1 MVVAKADA
9 FPTFHRR
16 SRRHGVAPPEHGF
29 NPGREFSGQERF
41 GQVVIGS
48 LFEADDPIHPIGPR
62 SEHHHGKIIPG
73 IPQPAQSRQTIIAG
87 QHQVKNHK
95 IWPLAFQTCL
105 ELLHIAEAAHVIAL
119 VDQVGADHLSQFRVV
134 VHHPDL
140 VVLDLMLPGD
150 DGLTALRRLRDAGD
164 DLPVVMLTA
173 RADGVDRIIGLE
185 QGADDYLAKP
195 FLPRELTARIE
206 AVLRRR
212 NAMPAGTPVEGGEC
226 IRFGDNQLDLSAR
239 TLLQNNE
246 PVVIT
251 SGEFS
256 LLAAF
261 VRHPHRPLSRERL
274 IELARGPGSDTDS
287 RSMDVQVSRVRKLVE
302 PDPTRPRYVQTVWGY
317 GYVFVPDGTPRS
329 R

>member
-1 MVVAKADA
+1 MVW
-9 FPTFHRR
+9 
-16 SRRHGVAPPEHGF
+16 
-29 NPGREFSGQERF
+29 
-41 GQVVIGS
+41 VVD
-48 LFEADDPIHPIGPR
+48 DDPELRKMVGTYLIDQGYDVR
-62 SEHHHGKIIPG
+62 CLCD
-73 IPQPAQSRQTIIAG
+73 
-87 QHQVKNHK
+87 VKQMEAR
-95 IWPLAFQTCL
+95 LEFQ
-105 ELLHIAEAAHVIAL
+105 
-119 VDQVGADHLSQFRVV
+119 R
-134 VHHPDL
+134 PDL

-173 RADGVDRIIGLE
+173 RGEAVDRIIGLE

-195 FLPRELTARIE
+195 FLPRELSARIE

-212 NAMPAGTPVEGGEC
+212 STVPAGTPVAEGGQVS
-226 IRFGDNQLDLSAR
+226 FGENRLDLSAR
-239 TLLQNNE
+239 TLLQNDQ

-261 VRHPHRPLSRERL
+261 VQHPHRPLSRERL
-274 IELARGPGSDTDS
+274 IELARGPGCETDS

-302 PDPTRPRYVQTVWGY
+302 PDPTRPRYLQTVWGY

>member
-1 MVVAKADA
+1 MVW
-9 FPTFHRR
+9 
-16 SRRHGVAPPEHGF
+16 
-29 NPGREFSGQERF
+29 
-41 GQVVIGS
+41 VVD
-48 LFEADDPIHPIGPR
+48 DDPELRKMVGTYLIDQGYDVR
-62 SEHHHGKIIPG
+62 CLCD
-73 IPQPAQSRQTIIAG
+73 
-87 QHQVKNHK
+87 VKQME
-95 IWPLAFQTCL
+95 ARMEFQ
-105 ELLHIAEAAHVIAL
+105 
-119 VDQVGADHLSQFRVV
+119 R
-134 VHHPDL
+134 PDL

-173 RADGVDRIIGLE
+173 RGEAVDRIIGLE
-185 QGADDYLAKP
+185 QGADDYLGKP
-195 FLPRELTARIE
+195 FLPRELSARIE

-212 NAMPAGTPVEGGEC
+212 STVPAGTPVAEGGQVS
-226 IRFGDNQLDLSAR
+226 FGENVLDLSAR
-239 TLLQNNE
+239 TLLQNDQ

-261 VRHPHRPLSRERL
+261 VQHPHRPLSRERL
-274 IELARGPGSDTDS
+274 IELARGPGCETDG

-302 PDPTRPRYVQTVWGY
+302 PDPTRPRYLQTVWGY

>member
-1 MVVAKADA
+1 MVRFRATVWLMLHTIGAFNGWGNRRDRFYVDLERMAMTQPSSTTSASPAKKA
-9 FPTFHRR
+9 
-16 SRRHGVAPPEHGF
+16 SMIW
-29 NPGREFSGQERF
+29 
-41 GQVVIGS
+41 VVD
-48 LFEADDPIHPIGPR
+48 DDP
-62 SEHHHGKIIPG
+62 EL
-73 IPQPAQSRQTIIAG
+73 RQMVGTYLIDQG
-87 QHQVKNHK
+87 YDVRCLSDVKQ
-95 IWPLAFQTCL
+95 LEARLEFQ
-105 ELLHIAEAAHVIAL
+105 
-119 VDQVGADHLSQFRVV
+119 R
-134 VHHPDL
+134 PDL
-140 VVLDLMLPGD
+140 IVLDLMMPGD

-173 RADGVDRIIGLE
+173 RGDGVDRIIGLE

-195 FLPRELTARIE
+195 FLPRELSARIE

-212 NAMPAGTPVEGGEC
+212 SSIPAGTPLAEGGDVA
-226 IRFGDNQLDLSAR
+226 FGDNQFDLSAR
-239 TLLQNNE
+239 TLFRDGS

-261 VRHPHRPLSRERL
+261 VQHPHRPLSRERL

-302 PDPTRPRYVQTVWGY
+302 PDPARPRYIQTVWGY
-317 GYVFVPDGTPRS
+317 GYVFVPDGQPRS